1 MQSVDSADRDCS
13 CGDLFAVTACDSDPC
28 YELTFAEEV
37 ENGKQIADTD
47 AGEPISNAELL
58 RLDVDVLIP
67 AAVAHAI
74 TEEVAEEL
82 RADVV
87 VEAANGPT
95 TPAADDVLAERDVP
109 VLPDILANA
118 GGVIVSYL
126 EWVQNTRE
134 YAWTLEDVNAD
145 LERRLTAAFE
155 KLIDAYSEY
164 ETPDL
169 RTAAYTIA
177 LDRNATAHAHRGL
190 FP

>member
-1 MQSVDSADRDCS
+1 MQSVDSADWGCS

-28 YELTFAEEV
+28 YELTC
-37 ENGKQIADTD
+37 
-47 AGEPISNAELL
+47 
-58 RLDVDVLIP
+58 P
-67 AAVAHAI
+67 AAR
-74 TEEVAEEL
+74 
-82 RADVV
+82 RARR
-87 VEAANGPT
+87 ASAPGH
-95 TPAADDVLAERDVP
+95 
-109 VLPDILANA
+109 LANA

-126 EWVQNTRE
+126 EWVQNTQE
-134 YAWTLEDVNAD
+134 YAWTLEEVNAD

-169 RTAAYTIA
+169 RTAAYIIA

>member
-1 MQSVDSADRDCS
+1 MQSVDSADWGCS

-37 ENGKQIADTD
+37 ENGKQIA
-47 AGEPISNAELL
+47 A
-58 RLDVDVLIP
+58 
-67 AAVAHAI
+67 
-74 TEEVAEEL
+74 
-82 RADVV
+82 
-87 VEAANGPT
+87 
-95 TPAADDVLAERDVP
+95 DVLAERNVP

-126 EWVQNTRE
+126 EWAQNTQE
-134 YAWTLEDVNAD
+134 YPWTLEEVNGD

-169 RTAAYTIA
+169 RTAAYIIA

>member
-1 MQSVDSADRDCS
+1 M
-13 CGDLFAVTACDSDPC
+13 TACDSDPC

-95 TPAADDVLAERDVP
+95 TPAANDVLAERDVP

-126 EWVQNTRE
+126 EWVQNTQE
-134 YAWTLEDVNAD
+134 YAWTLKEVNAD

-155 KLIDAYSEY
+155 KLIDACSEY

-169 RTAAYTIA
+169 RTAAYIIA
-177 LDRNATAHAHRGL
+177 LDRNATAYAHRGL

>member
-1 MQSVDSADRDCS
+1 M
-13 CGDLFAVTACDSDPC
+13 TACDSDPC
-28 YELTFAEEV
+28 YELTFAEKV

-95 TPAADDVLAERDVP
+95 TPADDVLAERDVP
-109 VLPDILANA
+109 VLPDTLANA

-126 EWVQNTRE
+126 EWVQNRQRF
-134 YAWTLEDVNAD
+134 AWTEERVNEELEAVICD
-145 LERRLTAAFE
+145 AFDG
-155 KLIDAYSEY
+155 LIDAYE
-164 ETPDL
+164 EHGTPNL
-169 RTAAYTIA
+169 RTAAYVVAIERV
-177 LDRNATAHAHRGL
+177 LDASEQGGTW
-190 FP
+190 P